1 MCTKCDELQQ
11 TLDKCDELQQTLD
24 KVMDAL
30 CPAALGNDV
39 AFYRQV
45 AERQE
50 QHTFNEAKLCQLL
63 GKKSSQ
69 AIMIEHQRYLAALDA
84 LNGNGGGDE

>member
-1 MCTKCDELQQ
+1 MTKE
-11 TLDKCDELQQTLD
+11 ELQQTLD
-24 KVMDAL
+24 KVTDAL
-30 CPAALGNDV
+30 CPAALGNDL

-50 QHTFNEAKLCQLL
+50 LFIFNEQLL
-63 GKKSSQ
+63 ERALSRKAAR
-69 AIMIEHQRYLAALDA
+69 AIMIVYNRYMDALAA

>member
-1 MCTKCDELQQ
+1 MTKREL
-11 TLDKCDELQQTLD
+11 EITLD
-24 KVMDAL
+24 KVKDAL
-30 CPAALGNDV
+30 CPAVLGYDL

-45 AERQE
+45 AIRHE

-63 GKKSSQ
+63 GRKSAQ
-69 AIMIEHQRYLAALDA
+69 VIMVEHQRYLAALDA